1 MSRHLLDRVSQMIE
15 YVFGIIMSNV
25 NACVWKICMI
35 ASVKR
40 LFNIQ
45 LKVSIRRYQGFR

>member
-15 YVFGIIMSNV
+15 YVFGIIMGNV
-25 NACVWKICMI
+25 KACVWKIYMI

-45 LKVSIRRYQGFR
+45 LEVSFRSYQGFR